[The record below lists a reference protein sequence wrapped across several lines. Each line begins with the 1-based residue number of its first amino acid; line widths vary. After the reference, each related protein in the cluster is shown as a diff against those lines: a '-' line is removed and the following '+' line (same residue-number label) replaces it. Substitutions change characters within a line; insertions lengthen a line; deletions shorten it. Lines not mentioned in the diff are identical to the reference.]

1 MRIGL
6 SYRFQ
11 EQTGFLDITKGEG
24 KTGRKVFSMLANNSP
39 ESLSALQSVLHSHTQ
54 MHSNCDLKRFHT
66 GDTNYTLPKQA
77 YKYTL
82 TQRDHSENQLS
93 I

>member
-6 SYRFQ
+6 SDRFQ
-11 EQTGFLDITKGEG
+11 EQTGFFDITKRGE
-24 KTGRKVFSMLANNSP
+24 KQEEKFPACWETILLNQHVLRHTVTVTSNFS
-39 ESLSALQSVLHSHTQ
+39 HI
-54 MHSNCDLKRFHT
+54 
-66 GDTNYTLPKQA
+66 GDTNYILPKQA